1 LKFITNPQPSNLK
14 QVHTKSF
21 KDFKIL
27 FFKKPQ
33 FLKKNFYYSMK
44 FASIISPGNLLNFQI
59 LNSLSFK
66 NKKKTFNKLYVKQ
79 SYMLLTWISYL
90 QNFYNKKQKSF
101 SNKKTIPSFFFFPKN
116 QKKITITKA
125 PMAHKTF
132 SQEQYLFK
140 FYTFSVSY
148 SIPLNNFVNNN
159 NTNFNS
165 FDASLFFLLKQ
176 KNFFDLNIG
185 TNLFFL
191 KKITFYSTW
200 KSKLFFKFF

>member
-1 LKFITNPQPSNLK
+1 MVRTLGFHPNNEGSIPSSLKFITNPQPSNLK

-79 SYMLLTWISYL
+79 SYMLLT
-90 QNFYNKKQKSF
+90 
-101 SNKKTIPSFFFFPKN
+101 
-116 QKKITITKA
+116 
-125 PMAHKTF
+125 
-132 SQEQYLFK
+132 
-140 FYTFSVSY
+140 
-148 SIPLNNFVNNN
+148 
-159 NTNFNS
+159 
-165 FDASLFFLLKQ
+165 
-176 KNFFDLNIG
+176 
-185 TNLFFL
+185 
-191 KKITFYSTW
+191 
-200 KSKLFFKFF
+200 